1 VKGLLLLGIAMTA
14 PSITM
19 ADEALPSASTYGEH
33 RHRPKSELGISV
45 SAGGGVSRFT
55 SEEMRSTLTA
65 DVHAQWDLRLVLG
78 SRSRLGLE
86 AGISITTAR
95 VHPSPT
101 SDTAPLVG
109 LTDEVAVRL
118 NIIPHGDVN
127 PYAFAGVGWQHF
139 DVLAEELD
147 GSTMEQD
154 DTTMTI
160 PLGVG
165 ATYRDPGGPL
175 LDLRGT
181 FRATTFQNL
190 VRKNAGSAGY
200 AAMHSWTASAS
211 VGYEF

>member
-1 VKGLLLLGIAMTA
+1 MAA

-19 ADEALPSASTYGEH
+19 ADDALPSAATYGEH

-55 SEEMRSTLTA
+55 SDEMRRTLAT
-65 DVHAQWDLRLVLG
+65 DVRPQWDLRLVLG

-86 AGISITTAR
+86 ATISLTAAR
-95 VHPSPT
+95 VHPLATP
-101 SDTAPLVG
+101 DAAALVG

-118 NIIPHGDVN
+118 NIIPRGDVN

-139 DVLAEELD
+139 DVLAEDLD

-165 ATYRDPGGPL
+165 VTYRDPGGPL

-190 VRKNAGSAGY
+190 VRENAGSAGY
-200 AAMHSWTASAS
+200 ATMHSWTASAS